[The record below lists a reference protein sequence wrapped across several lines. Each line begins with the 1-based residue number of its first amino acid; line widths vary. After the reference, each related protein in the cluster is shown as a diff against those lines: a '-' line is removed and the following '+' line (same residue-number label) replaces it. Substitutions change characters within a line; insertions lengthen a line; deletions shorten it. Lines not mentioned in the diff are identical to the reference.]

1 MTKADRILAFYNAL
15 EFDRS
20 YLDEDL
26 DVLNPFEGASS
37 EQEQALGGFYQK
49 FYSDNKPRN
58 LILYCYSG
66 FKYQENEIQ

>member
-26 DVLNPFEGASS
+26 DVLNPFVGASP
-37 EQEQALGGFYQK
+37 EQEAALGGF
-49 FYSDNKPRN
+49 
-58 LILYCYSG
+58 
-66 FKYQENEIQ
+66 